1 MESYSTM
8 RKKEIFATTWMN
20 PESTVFNEISKT
32 EKDKC
37 CMLADASVP
46 SESEL
51 VVISSHLGEKPEAFS
66 LQ

>member
-8 RKKEIFATTWMN
+8 RKKRDSFSTTWMN

-37 CMLADASVP
+37 CMR
-46 SESEL
+46 
-51 VVISSHLGEKPEAFS
+51 S
-66 LQ
+66 LICGI